1 MFVQSNSLR
10 EMKDYF
16 HDELKYFSNSEVNL
30 IVKSFTCK
38 RLNISESEYLLSD
51 DILLSESDL
60 LYFKS
65 CLKRLKN
72 NEPFQYILGS
82 VEFYGIELNIDHR
95 SLIPRPE
102 TEELVDWVVSSF
114 NGKQNLVFL
123 DLCAGSGCIPLAL
136 KSRFQDAQVYASEFS
151 KEAIDLMSENAKLT
165 KLEIAIKE
173 MDVLDYEHYQ
183 IFKENTFDCWVSNP
197 PYIPITE
204 KARMEKNVIEHEP
217 HIALFVDDA
226 DPFIFYRAIALQATK
241 FLKDAGLL
249 FFEIHEDYSE
259 AIIELLKDFGF
270 VNIEL
275 RKDLQGRNRMVKAQN
290 VFSRYESK

>member
-10 EMKDYF
+10 KMKDYF
-16 HDELKYFSNSEVNL
+16 HGELKNYSNSEVNL

-38 RLNISESEYLLSD
+38 CLNISESDYLISD
-51 DILLSESDL
+51 DMLLSESDL

-82 VEFYGIELNIDHR
+82 VEFYGLELNIDYR
-95 SLIPRPE
+95 ALIPRPE

-136 KSRFQDAQVYASEFS
+136 KSAFKYAEVFVAEFS
-151 KEAIDLMSENAKLT
+151 KEAISLMNENAALT
-165 KLEIAIKE
+165 GLEIQIKE
-173 MDVLDYEHYQ
+173 MDVLDYEHYR
-183 IFKENTFDCWVSNP
+183 IFKENSFDCWVSNP

-204 KARMEKNVIEHEP
+204 KAFMEKNVLEHEP
-217 HIALFVDDA
+217 HIALFIDDA
-226 DPFIFYRAIALQATK
+226 DPFIFYRAIAFQATK
-241 FLKDAGLL
+241 FLKDQGYL
-249 FFEIHEDYSE
+249 FFEIHEDFSE
-259 AIIELLKDFGF
+259 AVITLLKDFGF